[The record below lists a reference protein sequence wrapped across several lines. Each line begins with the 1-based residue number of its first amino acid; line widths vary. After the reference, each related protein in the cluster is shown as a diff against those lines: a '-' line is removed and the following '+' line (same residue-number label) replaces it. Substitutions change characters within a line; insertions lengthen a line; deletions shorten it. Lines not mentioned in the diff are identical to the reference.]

1 MLETLQ
7 SLANDWFSARLLIA
21 LLIAAR
27 IAGML
32 VAMPSLSHGL
42 SLRMKALLV
51 AIMTF
56 VLVPNLASVA
66 MPSESSIAD
75 VAFHAI
81 GELLFGM
88 VIGGVVQL
96 LLTGIQL
103 AGELIAGASG
113 MQLSTMADP
122 TSGESMSQL
131 PRLLGVFVTAIFFAL
146 GGHRLLIGALLS
158 SFRNRPPTSVALDG
172 DLLELLIEQ
181 LSVGMEAGIR
191 VAAPILACVL
201 LTNLT
206 VAIVGRAIPQ
216 LNLLALGMNLHSL
229 GILIV
234 LGLTIGSAGL
244 MFEQELASAIHRL
257 GVQ

>member
-7 SLANDWFSARLLIA
+7 SLANDWFAARLLVA
-21 LLIAAR
+21 SLVAAR

-42 SLRMKALLV
+42 SLRLKAVLV
-51 AIMTF
+51 AVMTF
-56 VLVPNLASVA
+56 VLVPSLPSAPL
-66 MPSESSIAD
+66 PSEAAVSEVFFRA
-75 VAFHAI
+75 A
-81 GELLFGM
+81 GEFLFGM

-103 AGELIAGASG
+103 AGELISGASG
-113 MQLSTMADP
+113 TQLSTMADP

-131 PRLLGVFVTAIFFAL
+131 PRLLGVFVTAIFFAS
-146 GGHRLLIGALLS
+146 GGHRLLIDALLS
-158 SFRNRPPTSVALDG
+158 SFRNRPPTSVTPDVNLF
-172 DLLELLIEQ
+172 ELLIEQ
-181 LSVGMEAGIR
+181 LTVGMEAGIR

-216 LNLLALGMNLHSL
+216 LNLLALGMNVHSL

-244 MFEQELASAIHRL
+244 MFEQELVSAIHRL
-257 GVQ
+257 GVR